1 LEKQRP
7 GRCFNHFHPRE
18 LSPMGIK
25 CGIVGLPNVG
35 KSTLFNALTKAGIAA
50 ANFPFCTIEPNV
62 GIVPVPDPRLNE
74 LAGIINPQKVIP
86 TAVEFVDIA
95 GLVAGAASGEG
106 LGNKFLAHIREV
118 DAITHVVR
126 CFEHGDIVHVAGKV
140 DPISDIETID
150 TELALADLDSVEKAL
165 NRAERAAKGGD
176 KDAAA
181 RKPVLAKLQAA
192 LSDGKAGRS
201 GPGRG
206 REGAG
211 ARPVPADPEAGDV
224 HRQRAGRRLREQP
237 APGSRA
243 RACCRRRRAGGAGV
257 GRDRRRAVPARRR
270 RPRYLPG
277 RPGPERAGP
286 EPRDQRGLQPARPA
300 DLLHRRREG
309 SPRVDRAQGRHR
321 PAGCRVI
328 HTDFE
333 KGFIRA
339 ETIAYDDFIKY
350 KGEAGA
356 KEAGRLRLEGKE
368 YRVQEGDILHFRFN
382 V

>member
-1 LEKQRP
+1 
-7 GRCFNHFHPRE
+7 
-18 LSPMGIK
+18 MGIK

-62 GIVPVPDPRLNE
+62 GIVPVPDQRLNE
-74 LAGIINPQKVIP
+74 LAGIINPQKVVP

-126 CFEHGDIVHVAGKV
+126 CFEHTDIIHVAGRV
-140 DPISDIETID
+140 DPIADIDTID
-150 TELALADLDSVEKAL
+150 LELALADLDSVEKAL

-176 KDAAA
+176 KEATA

-192 LSDGKAGRS
+192 LSDGKSGRS
-201 GPGRG
+201 VGLDDEEKALVRDLFLLTLK
-206 REGAG
+206 
-211 ARPVPADPEAGDV
+211 PVMYIANVLEDGFDNNPHLEAV
-224 HRQRAGRRLREQP
+224 
-237 APGSRA
+237 RA
-243 RACCRRRRAGGAGV
+243 RAATEGAEVVPVSAAIEEELSQLDDEDRDTFLADLGLEEPGLNRVIRAAYNLLGLQTYFTAGV
-257 GRDRRRAVPARRR
+257 KEVRAWTVRKGATAPQA
-270 RPRYLPG
+270 
-277 RPGPERAGP
+277 A
-286 EPRDQRGLQPARPA
+286 A
-300 DLLHRRREG
+300 
-309 SPRVDRAQGRHR
+309 
-321 PAGCRVI
+321 VI

-339 ETIAYDDFIKY
+339 ETISYADFVKY
-350 KGEAGA
+350 RGEAGA